1 MALTGRW
8 YDDAHTLFY
17 LTFSERWT
25 AEMYRK
31 EIMEGNQMIEREA
44 HPVDVIMDLSDSG
57 LPPLNVYHEI
67 HATHQQH
74 AANLRHTIIVVSN
87 PIVRNAV
94 AFGIRSTRDE
104 NFDVEVVA
112 SSASALTRLEC
123 IRREAGE
130 TLSPN
135 RTG

>member
-17 LTFSERWT
+17 LTFSGRWT
-25 AEMYRK
+25 AEMYRQ
-31 EIMEGNQMIEREA
+31 EIMDGNQIIEAET
-44 HPVDVIMDLSDSG
+44 HPVDVIMDLSASG
-57 LPPLNVYHEI
+57 LPPLNIYREI
-67 HATHQQH
+67 YATHQHH

-104 NFDVEVVA
+104 NFDVQVVA
-112 SSASALTRLEC
+112 SGASALARFERM
-123 IRREAGE
+123 RREAGE
-130 TLSPN
+130 TLFLSQ
-135 RTG
+135 TG